1 MFSVFHYIFEF
12 LFFNNFIGIFKKK
25 KDKIICGGIFKKKKD
40 KIICGGIFKNK
51 KSKIIYGGME
61 IDEDYGQFVDL
72 DETF

>member
-12 LFFNNFIGIFKKK
+12 LFFNNFI
-25 KDKIICGGIFKKKKD
+25 
-40 KIICGGIFKNK
+40 GIFKNK